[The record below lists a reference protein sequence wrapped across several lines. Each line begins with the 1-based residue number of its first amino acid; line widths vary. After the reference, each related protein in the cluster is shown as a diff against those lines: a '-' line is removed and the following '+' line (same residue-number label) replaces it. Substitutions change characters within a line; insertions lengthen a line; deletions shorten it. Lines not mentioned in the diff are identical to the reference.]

1 MFNSN
6 VNDSALLYHILL
18 IYNLVVCSLEIV
30 FFTLNFV
37 FLKSNELML
46 LVMLEDSLSFYI
58 LFTGKGIL

>member
-46 LVMLEDSLSFYI
+46 LVMLEDSFSFYI